1 MVQLIALVMGSLFGA
16 GLYVAGM
23 TNPAKVQGFLDIT
36 GAWDPSLIF
45 VMAAGIPCAWIGY
58 VLMQKRGRTLTQQ
71 PLFQASVAVVD
82 RRLLLGSAL
91 FGVGWGVGGLCPGP
105 AVASLLLQPLTA
117 GVFVLAMIAGMLLH
131 DRAIARA
138 G

>member
-1 MVQLIALVMGSLFGA
+1 MIQLIALVMGSLFGA

-58 VLMQKRGRTLTQQ
+58 YLMQRRGQTLTHQ
-71 PLFQASVAVVD
+71 PLFQAAASVID
-82 RRLLLGSAL
+82 RPLIMGSVL
-91 FGVGWGVGGLCPGP
+91 FGIGWGVGGLCPGP
-105 AVASLLLQPLTA
+105 GLASLLLQPVTA
-117 GVFVLAMIAGMLLH
+117 GVFVISMIAGMLVH
-131 DRAIARA
+131 DRAMAR
-138 G
+138 GQ